1 MQPTE
6 ELARELLENILYHEL
21 SENQQFTLREVFDSL
36 DFFRREANVDL
47 LPVIRECDRILQR
60 RERMREREEAR
71 RAFEREHRLP
81 ARGRPTGGGMPLSD
95 SWNWPR
101 P

>member
-6 ELARELLENILYHEL
+6 EWARELLDDILYHEL

-47 LPVIRECDRILQR
+47 LPVR
-60 RERMREREEAR
+60 
-71 RAFEREHRLP
+71 
-81 ARGRPTGGGMPLSD
+81 T
-95 SWNWPR
+95 
-101 P
+101 